1 MFLRY
6 RQTPNTLKRVK
17 AHAVGREHQLLLLC
31 VLFEFWR
38 ISRTR
43 MQANA
48 FYLYVFC
55 LFYSFIGTM
64 LFVNRMQ
71 IYDFFLETQCVSM
84 LFYASRTQ
92 SGTACTFRQQN
103 ALRVNVPLADT
114 SKTSVCTHKLRPA
127 HLVRLSGRLDRNHS
141 VLIGQRSEIKQQRI
155 ICND

>member
-6 RQTPNTLKRVK
+6 RQTPLPLKRVK

-64 LFVNRMQ
+64 LFANRMQ
-71 IYDFFLETQCVSM
+71 IYDLFLETQCVAFVFVHLSSNNRSFKCQAIVFCSKIPF
-84 LFYASRTQ
+84 LSLTPAR
-92 SGTACTFRQQN
+92 RQF
-103 ALRVNVPLADT
+103 VPT
-114 SKTSVCTHKLRPA
+114 NCPCSPRQTIGEIRP
-127 HLVRLSGRLDRNHS
+127 
-141 VLIGQRSEIKQQRI
+141 
-155 ICND
+155 